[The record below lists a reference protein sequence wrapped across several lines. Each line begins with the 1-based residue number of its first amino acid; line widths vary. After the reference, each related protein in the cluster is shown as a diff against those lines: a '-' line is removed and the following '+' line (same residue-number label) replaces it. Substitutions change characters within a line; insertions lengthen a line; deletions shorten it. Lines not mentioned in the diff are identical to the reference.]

1 MAVLRW
7 PASMNDHFKRDLSP
21 IQTAMRVLSLGLTA
35 FIAVGTFL
43 IISQFAAKHP

>member
-1 MAVLRW
+1 
-7 PASMNDHFKRDLSP
+7 MNDHFKRDLSP
-21 IQTAMRVLSLGLTA
+21 IQTAMRVLFSLGLTA